1 MMQKIFKTKKGRY
14 LSAAAGVATALA
26 GGITLA
32 PWASADSPASSVSAP
47 AAKHRAQTFELVG
60 KQTSIAEIDLG
71 QKGASIGDENVV
83 HEDLY
88 RDGKKVGD
96 HSAICTVTHV
106 NPTALQCLGT
116 FSLPDGQFA
125 AQALLHLPAPSYVDV
140 GITGGSGAYSNASG
154 FVRTIPA
161 GVTER
166 HFTVH
171 MNG

>member
-1 MMQKIFKTKKGRY
+1 MLNIFKTNKVRY

-32 PWASADSPASSVSAP
+32 PWASADTPTSISAP
-47 AAKHRAQTFELVG
+47 TAKHRTEIFELVG
-60 KQTSIAEIDLG
+60 KQTASAEIDLG
-71 QKGASIGDENVV
+71 QKGASIGDERVV

-96 HSAICTVTHV
+96 HSAICTISHV
-106 NPTALQCLGT
+106 NPTALQSLGT
-116 FSLPDGQFA
+116 FSLPEGQVA
-125 AQALLHLPAPSYVDV
+125 GQARLHLPAPSYVDV
-140 GITGGSGAYSNASG
+140 GITGGSGKYSKASG

-161 GVTER
+161 GATER

>member
-1 MMQKIFKTKKGRY
+1 MMQNIFKTKKGRY
-14 LSAAAGVATALA
+14 LSAAAGVATAIA

-32 PWASADSPASSVSAP
+32 PWASADTPTSISAP
-47 AAKHRAQTFELVG
+47 AAKHRAEIFELVG
-60 KQTSIAEIDLG
+60 KQTASAEIDLG
-71 QKGASIGDENVV
+71 QKGASLGDQNVV

-116 FSLPDGQFA
+116 FSLPEGQFA
-125 AQALLHLPAPSYVDV
+125 GQALLHLPAPSYVDV
-140 GITGGSGAYSNASG
+140 GITGGSGKYSKASG
-154 FVRTIPA
+154 YIRTIPA
-161 GVTER
+161 GATER